1 MAEHATTVTRPP
13 YEHATEPHT
22 PGSLQINVGDFER
35 LLSLIG
41 GGTLVLYGLRRSL
54 GYLALIAGGGFL
66 IYRGLTGRCTV
77 YEAFGISTDNQDTY
91 AGVTLEA
98 TVTVNKPAADVYRFW
113 RRFENHPRFMAHL
126 ESVVSTG
133 DKRSHWV
140 VKAPMQRRIEWDSEI
155 TEERENALL
164 SWRSLPGADVD
175 NTGTVRF
182 RELPHGRGTEVRLR
196 LDYSPPGGLA
206 GMALARLFKTLTERQ
221 LKEDLRRFK
230 QILEAGEISTVADQ
244 PSGRS
249 VSS

>member
-22 PGSLQINVGDFER
+22 PAAPRVNVGDFER

-41 GGTLVLYGLRRSL
+41 GGTLALYGLRRSL
-54 GYLALIAGGGFL
+54 GYLALIAGGGAL
-66 IYRGLTGRCTV
+66 IYRGLTGRCAV
-77 YEAFGISTDNQDTY
+77 YEACGISTVNQDPGP
-91 AGVTLEA
+91 GVTLEA

-113 RRFENHPRFMAHL
+113 RRLENHPRFVAHL

-133 DKRSHWV
+133 NKRSHWV
-140 VKAPMQRRIEWDSEI
+140 AKAPMQMPIEWDAEI
-155 TEERENALL
+155 IEERENALL

-175 NTGTVRF
+175 NAGTVRF
-182 RELPHGRGTEVRLR
+182 RELPNSRGTEVRLR
-196 LDYSPPGGLA
+196 LDYSPPGGMA
-206 GMALARLFKTLTERQ
+206 GVTLARLFKALTERQ

-230 QILEAGEISTVADQ
+230 QIIEAGEMPTVADQ
-244 PSGRS
+244 PSGHS